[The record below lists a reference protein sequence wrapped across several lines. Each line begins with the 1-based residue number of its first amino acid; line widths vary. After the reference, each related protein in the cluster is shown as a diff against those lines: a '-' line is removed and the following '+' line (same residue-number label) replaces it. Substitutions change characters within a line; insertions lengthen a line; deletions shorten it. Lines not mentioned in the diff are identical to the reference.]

1 MTDDQKGKI
10 CDEKDVTVIGYEA
23 KPVEMVRPE
32 MVDMA
37 RRFMMIPKIRE
48 TPLLQQKQ
56 FLLQKG
62 VREDEINEAMKGLP
76 LQQDIWNMNN
86 TAMGHTVT
94 SGLSYD
100 LSTKSSGV
108 NTLLCLTKYA
118 MIITG
123 FSYAGWHLLR
133 SYILPRFF
141 NIPEPTDKRVHVI
154 EEKVCFQMNELQGMM
169 QDVTTELLLKLQTLI
184 DKQNITDRILFQS
197 SASQLDDIQKGIE
210 KISAI
215 LVSKEQLPSIRTLPR
230 KRTAITSRIFLRT
243 EDPSGSAHSYN
254 GHSEEKS
261 AQAEEF
267 DDKNGHSGGKSTPVE
282 ELDDSTQAEKND
294 SNYDS

>member
-1 MTDDQKGKI
+1 MSDDQKGKI
-10 CDEKDVTVIGYEA
+10 SDEKDATVIGYEA
-23 KPVEMVRPE
+23 KSVEMVRPE

-37 RRFMMIPKIRE
+37 RRFMMIPKIQQ

-62 VREDEINEAMKGLP
+62 IREDEINEAMKGLP
-76 LQQDIWNMNN
+76 LQQDIWNINN

-94 SGLSYD
+94 SGISYD

-108 NTLLCLTKYA
+108 NTLLRLTKYA

-141 NIPEPTDKRVHVI
+141 NIPEPFDKRVHMI
-154 EEKVCFQMNELQGMM
+154 EEKMNEMQGMM
-169 QDVTTELLLKLQTLI
+169 QDVTTELLLKLQTVI

-197 SASQLDDIQKGIE
+197 ASQLDDIHKGIE
-210 KISAI
+210 KISAM
-215 LVSKEQLPSIRTLPR
+215 LVSKEQLPLIRTLPR

-243 EDPSGSAHSYN
+243 EDPSECTNSSHNGHSEETS

-261 AQAEEF
+261 APA
-267 DDKNGHSGGKSTPVE
+267 E

-294 SNYDS
+294 SNCDS